1 MRHVFTNTTPQNIS
15 SGRPTDVS
23 SAIEVSGIQG
33 AVRHVSVAV
42 DIDHTFTR
50 DLVVSVEAPNHR
62 RVVLVAREGGSG
74 DNFRRTYF
82 DDRSTSSITNA
93 SPPFRGAFRPEG
105 HLSDLNNQ
113 DPNGKWTLNV
123 ADQAFLDGG
132 SLNGWALVLTT
143 EDEVQSAF
151 NVQVRFGGGL
161 TASQQS
167 VFEAAAE
174 RWAEIITGDLPSI
187 RTDIGVVDDVV
198 IDAQGTFIDGVSNT
212 LGQAGPTFFR
222 PDSGLPARGI
232 MSFDTADLDNME
244 RNGSLL
250 NVIIHEMGHV
260 LGIGTIWRR
269 LGLLQ
274 GAGTRNP
281 EFTGRAAMREFA
293 TLIQANASLPV
304 PVANTGGRGT
314 RDGHWRENIFGNELM
329 TGFLDRGINPLSRM
343 TIAALQDMGYQVN
356 LGEADPYLLPSA
368 LELALMGIG
377 GDSEDPQEIC
387 CTHAPGP
394 IIVTDEA

>member
-1 MRHVFTNTTPQNIS
+1 
-15 SGRPTDVS
+15 
-23 SAIEVSGIQG
+23 
-33 AVRHVSVAV
+33 
-42 DIDHTFTR
+42 
-50 DLVVSVEAPNHR
+50 
-62 RVVLVAREGGSG
+62 
-74 DNFRRTYF
+74 
-82 DDRSTSSITNA
+82 
-93 SPPFRGAFRPEG
+93 
-105 HLSDLNNQ
+105 
-113 DPNGKWTLNV
+113 
-123 ADQAFLDGG
+123 
-132 SLNGWALVLTT
+132 
-143 EDEVQSAF
+143 
-151 NVQVRFGGGL
+151 
-161 TASQQS
+161 
-167 VFEAAAE
+167 
-174 RWAEIITGDLPSI
+174 
-187 RTDIGVVDDVV
+187 
-198 IDAQGTFIDGVSNT
+198 
-212 LGQAGPTFFR
+212 
-222 PDSGLPARGI
+222 
-232 MSFDTADLDNME
+232 ME